1 MNCGNWIIINS
12 NSNNSNGK
20 RPQQTTMRFIERILR
35 QLFPFSLR
43 FFFVYKFY
51 HYLLARIIHFLV
63 VLYSDLVFFSSS
75 LYSISPSSSFP
86 SSSSWF
92 RVSSPFIF
100 RLHSFL
106 AYITSIAMNRKN
118 SGAKNITKS

>member
-63 VLYSDLVFFSSS
+63 ILYSDLVFFS

-86 SSSSWF
+86 SSSSSWF

-100 RLHSFL
+100 ELHSFL
-106 AYITSIAMNRKN
+106 AYITSIAMNRKKN
-118 SGAKNITKS
+118 PGAKNITKS